1 MKFHEILIIIKLEV
15 IKMNLK
21 KLRIEQQKTQKEV
34 AQAIDI
40 TQFTYSNYEIG
51 KTQPDIE
58 TLKKLAKYFHT
69 TIDNLVD
76 NETPYLIDKSQFTQT
91 QLNIIEQIKSL
102 QEETCQKIEAY
113 IIGLKSAEEEKQR
126 IINMYSKRS

>member
-1 MKFHEILIIIKLEV
+1 
-15 IKMNLK
+15 MNLK

-34 AQAIDI
+34 AQAINI

-69 TIDNLVD
+69 TVDNLVD

-102 QEETCQKIEAY
+102 QEEACQKIEAY